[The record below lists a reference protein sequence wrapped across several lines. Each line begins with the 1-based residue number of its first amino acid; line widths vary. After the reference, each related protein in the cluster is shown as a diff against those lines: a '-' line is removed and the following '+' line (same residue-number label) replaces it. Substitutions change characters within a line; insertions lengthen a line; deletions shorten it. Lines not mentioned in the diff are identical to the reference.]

1 MHGHEGCKDF
11 RLPKTRTEWWAEK
24 INRNKQKDAES
35 IEALKQNGWFVRIV
49 WECELSDSN
58 RENTIESIIN
68 ELNCRLK

>member
-1 MHGHEGCKDF
+1 
-11 RLPKTRTEWWAEK
+11 
-24 INRNKQKDAES
+24 
-35 IEALKQNGWFVRIV
+35 V